1 MAQDLSNELGGLKP
15 LAVTSQAGG
24 NMQSGRVLAMSAP
37 GSQPVDPLPPA
48 KDQGDPNLSESPSDG
63 VRHLQDGGSDVATG
77 YDWDDVSGRR
87 LPWEPG
93 A

>member
-15 LAVTSQAGG
+15 LAVTSQAAG
-24 NMQSGRVLAMSAP
+24 NMMSGRPAAMSAP

-48 KDQGDPNLSESPSDG
+48 KDQGDPNLSESPG
-63 VRHLQDGGSDVATG
+63 GGRTHLKDGGSDVATG
-77 YDWDDVSGRR
+77 HGWDDVSGRR
-87 LPWEPG
+87 VPWGPR